1 MTGISIEAKVDSL
14 ETRLRTALAE
24 AKEPLSPI
32 DFVYP
37 QYTNFSGYYP
47 GLTGLTQQELAE
59 DCRYADSVRRHNF
72 W

>member
-14 ETRLRTALAE
+14 ETKLRTALAE
-24 AKEPLSPI
+24 TKESDRPI

-37 QYTNFSGYYP
+37 QYTNFSDYYP

-59 DCRYADSVRRHNF
+59 DCRYTDSVRRHNF